1 MENTNNKDIQREQIQ
16 FIEDRIEKENL
27 NILPILEYIVGNMR
41 VGELRKELMDLYV
54 GLSEFILWREEEYK
68 EYPYGLSFPLS
79 LVRQF
84 CDALEE
90 AQTTSPTVTIKR
102 LKP

>member
-16 FIEDRIEKENL
+16 FIEDRIKKEEL
-27 NILPILEYIVGNMR
+27 NILPILEYVVSIMC
-41 VGELRKELMDLYV
+41 VGELRKELMGLYV
-54 GLSEFILWREEEYK
+54 GLSEYILWRMEEHK
-68 EYPYGLSFPLS
+68 DYPCGLSWPLS

-90 AQTTSPTVTIKR
+90 AQTTAPMVTIKR